1 MKFKISIE
9 NIFLFFFISII
20 CLFAFSYENY
30 QLKKNLIEKV
40 SNDFYSEASEHLIIK
55 GLSRDILKNIYSS
68 SKKNF
73 ILYKE
78 NINPE
83 DNRVRAVILSG
94 NIKSPPIIQGR
105 FFQNTDFFKNKKIAV
120 IGSGVDVKKL
130 NNGDE
135 CYVFEDECY
144 KVIGRIGTKF
154 KSKLNTFVYLNL
166 DEVDSA
172 SVSYVLE
179 EKKSEN
185 KLFAKA
191 SNKNLDI
198 KIIDSEI
205 KGTGRYLKQDRLTY
219 ILISLLLLVIMVMN
233 IFICQY
239 WLYKK
244 SITIAISFLIGIPD
258 RYVYMSLF
266 RKYITLIF
274 LSVIPSSLIC
284 NLYTYINFKN
294 EFYDNIIFTM
304 LLNIILIIINCVFFV
319 FCFILYSRMKKIK
332 VLR

>member
-9 NIFLFFFISII
+9 NIYLFFFISII

-30 QLKKNLIEKV
+30 QLKKNLIDKV
-40 SNDFYSEASEHLIIK
+40 SNDFYSEESEHLIIK
-55 GLSRDILKNIYSS
+55 GLSRDILKNIYKS
-68 SKKNF
+68 SKKDF

-83 DNRVRAVILSG
+83 DIRVRAVILSG
-94 NIKSPPIIQGR
+94 KIKSPPVIQGR
-105 FFQNTDFFKNKKIAV
+105 FFQNTDFFKNEKMAV
-120 IGSGVDVKKL
+120 VGIDVDVKKL

-166 DEVDSA
+166 DEVNSA

-179 EKKSEN
+179 EKKSGNELFSKVSNEN
-185 KLFAKA
+185 L
-191 SNKNLDI
+191 NI
-198 KIIDSEI
+198 KIIDSEK

-219 ILISLLLLVIMVMN
+219 ILFSILLLVIIVMN

-239 WLYKK
+239 WIYKK
-244 SITIAISFLIGIPD
+244 SITIAISFLIGIPNK
-258 RYVYMSLF
+258 YVYMNLF
-266 RKYITLIF
+266 RKYISLTF

-284 NLYTYINFKN
+284 NLYTYINFKS
-294 EFYDNIIFTM
+294 EFYENIIFTM